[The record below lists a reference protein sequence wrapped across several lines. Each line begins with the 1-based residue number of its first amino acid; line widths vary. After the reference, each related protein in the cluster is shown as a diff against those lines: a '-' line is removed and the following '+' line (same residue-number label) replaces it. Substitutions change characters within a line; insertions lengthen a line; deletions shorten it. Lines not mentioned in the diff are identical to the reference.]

1 LPNNDVTKDWKL
13 YEAGKTYNQRM
24 YPVDYYTLVETNTDF
39 VVGDQWR
46 NVNAQNMPK
55 PVFNIIKRALQF
67 QVANLTASKTKLH
80 FEPLEH
86 IVPPPGMDL
95 IAPEDIANSAV
106 NNILEKF
113 KFDFLI
119 KEIITDGAVTGD
131 GCLHFFWDREAKP
144 FGNAYGAIRGEI
156 DYEVVDGT
164 NIYFGNPNNRN
175 TKKQPYIIVE
185 GRDLVS
191 NLEEEAKRYKGLDD
205 EISDDN
211 DFQTMAGQYG
221 KIEADTDDYSK
232 ATYIIVY
239 KLKKVKRKRKDE
251 MGNEIEEEVKGLV
264 ASKSTKKAYIY
275 EEVDTGL
282 SCYPIAWFNWEKQKN
297 TYHGRSLVTG
307 MIPNQIFINRSF
319 AMCFYHLQMTAFP
332 KAVFNADVVESFS
345 NEIGTAIPISGVPLE
360 TNIRNV
366 AGYLEPGNM
375 SGQIVEVINM
385 AIDQT
390 RESLGVNDALTGN
403 VDPKNTSAIIAT
415 QRASSV
421 PLENPRSNLYE
432 WVENVGHILFDF
444 MGTYYGLR
452 PVGIEVDGQKTVV
465 NYDFSVFKNLW
476 LNIRADVGESSYWS
490 EIATQQTLTNL
501 LQGGFI
507 TIVDFLERSS
517 NEYIP
522 QRESLIVEL
531 KARQAQ
537 MEAQQAQM
545 TEGATPTGAPPPQ

>member
-1 LPNNDVTKDWKL
+1 MPNNDVTKDWKL

-95 IAPEDIANSAV
+95 IAPEDIANSATS
-106 NNILEKF
+106 NILEKM

-156 DYEVVDGT
+156 DYEVIDGT
-164 NIYFGNPNNRN
+164 NVYFGNPNNRN

-211 DFQTMAGQYG
+211 DFQTMAGKYG
-221 KIEADTDDYSK
+221 KIEADSDDYSK

-239 KLKKVKRKRKDE
+239 KLKKVKRKRRDAE
-251 MGNEIEEEVKGLV
+251 GNEIEEEVKGLV

-545 TEGATPTGAPPPQ
+545 AQGATPTGAPPPQ